1 MHIHMSYR
9 DVFHPRGSSLFQCAR
24 AGSLVPKASS
34 KLGIP
39 SDDSTAFQAGA
50 CEAITPQLHTF
61 LRDKLINLHP
71 HLEIML
77 FKSKLINS
85 FAQ

>member
-1 MHIHMSYR
+1 MSYR
-9 DVFHPRGSSLFQCAR
+9 DVFQPRGSSPFQCAW

-39 SDDSTAFQAGA
+39 SDDSTVFQTGS

-61 LRDKLINLHP
+61 LRDKLINFYP